1 MPKTIIQYQKTNE
14 TFFLQT
20 ETWNLTLCSVVH
32 LVNGLQN
39 SSEGFIGTKFYRL
52 PRASMIQHEKS
63 HLMETKR
70 YVRVLWVVIGGI
82 YAKMI
87 TNTRNLFL

>member
-39 SSEGFIGTKFYRL
+39 SSGGFIVTKFYICQGL
-52 PRASMIQHEKS
+52 Q
-63 HLMETKR
+63 
-70 YVRVLWVVIGGI
+70 
-82 YAKMI
+82 
-87 TNTRNLFL
+87 